1 MLVVARRPGESL
13 LIGNDIEL
21 TVKQINSNHI
31 KLCVNN
37 SENITIDKWKSNI
50 IADGVKITVEKINK
64 GQVKLGVCAPESM
77 AINRDN

>member
-21 TVKQINSNHI
+21 TVKEINSNHI
-31 KLCVNN
+31 NLCVNN
-37 SENITIDKWKSNI
+37 SGNITIDKWKSNI